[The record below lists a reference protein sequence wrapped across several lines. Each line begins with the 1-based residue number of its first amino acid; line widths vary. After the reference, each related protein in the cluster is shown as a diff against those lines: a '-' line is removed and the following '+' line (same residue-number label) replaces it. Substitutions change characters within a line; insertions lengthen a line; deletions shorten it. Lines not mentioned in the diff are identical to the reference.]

1 MYNLWTK
8 TEKLDIYGTKKSKK
22 ISYGTNGESEFTKIY
37 NTVLFKLSSNDKTVY
52 VDFFPQSMV
61 KLSYVILA
69 LMKGKTDEAKQTYK
83 NANSDTSNEI
93 IFRQLDDKPGYFL
106 IQLSN
111 GVDTTYIETEKID
124 LYILQEFIHNLG
136 LKLMSDFVVD
146 YTNNNNNTKS
156 VKNTEIV
163 QEILFNDGN
172 DLDDDIPF

>member
-1 MYNLWTK
+1 
-8 TEKLDIYGTKKSKK
+8 
-22 ISYGTNGESEFTKIY
+22 
-37 NTVLFKLSSNDKTVY
+37 
-52 VDFFPQSMV
+52 
-61 KLSYVILA
+61 
-69 LMKGKTDEAKQTYK
+69 MKGKTDEAKQTYK

-146 YTNNNNNTKS
+146 YTNNNNTKS
-156 VKNTEIV
+156 AKNAEIV